1 MINNPT
7 TPAREDW
14 PALPYEEWKDT
25 CATLHMWTQIVGKV
39 RMQLSPPVNHWWH
52 VALYVDVRGLT
63 TSPIPFGAH
72 WFAIRF
78 DFIDHR
84 LVLETS
90 SGDLRA
96 LPLKPQSVAEFYRDF
111 TRLLEGAGIKVN
123 IDPMPVEVPH
133 PIPYNEDTVHASYD
147 REYAQRFWR
156 TLLAVAGVF
165 QEFRGRFLGKC
176 SPVHFF
182 WGSFDLAVTRFSGRR
197 APERPGADHITR
209 EAYSCECSSAGWWPG
224 GETLSGVFVPGAA
237 FYSYMSPEPAGYS
250 ERRVRPEAA
259 RYDRNL
265 GEFLLMYDEVRRA
278 ESPRIALLDFLQTT
292 YAAGAELA
300 HWDRAAL
307 EQPESWL
314 RQAGPHAA

>member
-1 MINNPT
+1 MNNLT
-7 TPAREDW
+7 AARENW
-14 PALPYEEWKDT
+14 PALPLEEWQDT
-25 CATLHMWTQIVGKV
+25 YATLHMWTQIVGKV
-39 RMQLSPPVNHWWH
+39 RMRLSPPVNHWWH

-63 TSPIPFGAH
+63 TPPMRVGSD

-78 DFIDHR
+78 DFLDHR

-90 SGDLRA
+90 SGGRRT

-111 TRLLEGAGIKVN
+111 TRLLKRTGIEVN
-123 IDPMPVEVPH
+123 VDPMPVEVRN
-133 PIPYNEDTVHASYD
+133 PIPHTEDTVHASYD

-156 TLLAVAGVF
+156 TLLAVAGVL

-182 WGSFDLAVTRFSGRR
+182 WGSFDLAVTRFSGQQ
-197 APERPGADHITR
+197 APQRPGADPITR

-224 GETLSGVFVPGAA
+224 GETLSGVSVPGAA
-237 FYSYMSPEPAGYS
+237 FYSYMSPEPAGYP
-250 ERRVRPEAA
+250 EVRVRPEAA
-259 RYDRNL
+259 HYDRSL
-265 GEFLLMYDEVRRA
+265 GEFLLMYDDVRHQA
-278 ESPRIALLDFLQTT
+278 SPRRALLDFLQTT
-292 YAAGAELA
+292 YETGAELA
-300 HWDRAAL
+300 HWDRTAL